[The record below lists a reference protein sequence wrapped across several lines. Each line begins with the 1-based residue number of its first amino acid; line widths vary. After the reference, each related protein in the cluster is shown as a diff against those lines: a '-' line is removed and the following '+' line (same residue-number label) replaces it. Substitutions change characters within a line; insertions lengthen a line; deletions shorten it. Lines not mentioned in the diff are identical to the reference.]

1 MEVPD
6 RSAPTD
12 RDQRYVRVSRLDE
25 LRAKRMM
32 VVKGERCPIL
42 VVCHDDRVYALDNRC
57 PHMGFPLHR
66 GSVADG
72 ILTCH
77 WHHARFDLCTG
88 GTFDQ
93 FADDLRRFPVA
104 IDGDDVLVD
113 VTPPADPLAHQ
124 RARLRDG
131 LERDIPLVLAKA
143 AIALAAADPN
153 GTDAFRAGLDFGV
166 EHRRGGWF

>member
-1 MEVPD
+1 MEVLD

-12 RDQRYVRVSRLDE
+12 RDRRFVRVSRLDE

-57 PHMGFPLHR
+57 PHLGFPLHR

-77 WHHARFDLCTG
+77 WHH
-88 GTFDQ
+88 
-93 FADDLRRFPVA
+93 
-104 IDGDDVLVD
+104 
-113 VTPPADPLAHQ
+113 
-124 RARLRDG
+124 
-131 LERDIPLVLAKA
+131 
-143 AIALAAADPN
+143 
-153 GTDAFRAGLDFGV
+153 
-166 EHRRGGWF
+166 